1 MNDKIDI
8 FDSVKSEAINELTPE
23 ILETGFDL
31 ITDSEVLKE
40 IPIFGIAFKSYSI
53 YQKVTESFFTK
64 KLLYF
69 LFQLREIS
77 QSEREKFITEIE
89 VKSET
94 QKAGERLLVILN
106 RLNDVEKAEIIG
118 RLFKK
123 TILGNIEFNDFN
135 RLSHI
140 IDNAYIDDIKLLK
153 NNKHLSY
160 INEDIKSNLNQIGLL
175 NQSIT
180 DIEREKQFLVR
191 VGSSKEVQPRLEY
204 KINKYCLILI
214 EHGF

>member
-1 MNDKIDI
+1 M
-8 FDSVKSEAINELTPE
+8 
-23 ILETGFDL
+23 
-31 ITDSEVLKE
+31 
-40 IPIFGIAFKSYSI
+40 
-53 YQKVTESFFTK
+53 
-64 KLLYF
+64 
-69 LFQLREIS
+69 
-77 QSEREKFITEIE
+77 
-89 VKSET
+89 
-94 QKAGERLLVILN
+94 
-106 RLNDVEKAEIIG
+106 NDVEKAEIIG

>member
-69 LFQLREIS
+69 LFKLREIS

>member
-8 FDSVKSEAINELTPE
+8 FESVKSEAINELSPE

-40 IPIFGIAFKSYSI
+40 IPIFGIAFKGFSI

-69 LFQLREIS
+69 LFQLKEIPR
-77 QSEREKFITEIE
+77 SEREKFITEM
-89 VKSET
+89 ET
-94 QKAGERLLVILN
+94 KNETNKAGEKLLVTLN
-106 RLNDVEKAEIIG
+106 RLNDIEKAEIIG

-123 TILGNIEFNDFN
+123 TILGTIEFNDFN

-140 IDNAYIDDIKLLK
+140 IDNSYIDDIKLLK
-153 NNKHLSY
+153 NNMYLSY
-160 INEDIKSNLNQIGLL
+160 INVDIKSNLHQIGLL
-175 NQSIT
+175 NQNIS
-180 DIEREKQFLVR
+180 DVERQKQFMVR
-191 VGSSKEVQPRLEY
+191 VGSSKEVQPKLEY
-204 KINKYCLILI
+204 KANKYCKILI